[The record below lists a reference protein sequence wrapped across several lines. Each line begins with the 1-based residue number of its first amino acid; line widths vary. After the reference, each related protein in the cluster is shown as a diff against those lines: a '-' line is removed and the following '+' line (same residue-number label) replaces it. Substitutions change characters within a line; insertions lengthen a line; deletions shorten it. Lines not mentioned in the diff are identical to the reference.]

1 VKRTSRAAK
10 LVCVSAFAAAL
21 LAASG
26 ASASTTAPSE
36 FTKEQ
41 AMSSASLI
49 ERWTPLIKEASRRF
63 KIAEDWIKAV
73 MRMESGGRT
82 QLEDGKPIT
91 SKKGAM
97 GVMQVMPDT
106 YKDMRAQ
113 YGLGADPYNP
123 HDNVLAGAAYL
134 HWLYEKYGY
143 PKMFAAYNAG
153 PKTIETDER
162 HLPDETRA
170 YVSGIARLLGT
181 KFPEFENAKALP
193 PEPVDPNA
201 TFTRPDGTPVLIEAA
216 TVSAIRAAME
226 NEYAPG
232 VQTVLAMGEKRQGV
246 TEDLATVASLLKA
259 HGGKI

>member
-1 VKRTSRAAK
+1 
-10 LVCVSAFAAAL
+10 
-21 LAASG
+21 
-26 ASASTTAPSE
+26 
-36 FTKEQ
+36 
-41 AMSSASLI
+41 
-49 ERWTPLIKEASRRF
+49 
-63 KIAEDWIKAV
+63 
-73 MRMESGGRT
+73 MESGGRT
-82 QLEDGKPIT
+82 QLEAGKPIT

-97 GVMQVMPDT
+97 GIMQVMPET

-134 HWLYEKYGY
+134 HWLHEKYGY

-153 PKTIETDER
+153 PKTVEAGAR
-162 HLPDETRA
+162 QLPDETRA

-181 KFPEFENAKALP
+181 EFSELETAKPAP
-193 PEPVDPNA
+193 PPDPNA
-201 TFTRPDGTPVLIEAA
+201 TFTRPDGTPVVIEAA
-216 TVSAIRAAME
+216 TVSSIRGAME

-246 TEDLATVASLLKA
+246 TEDLATVTSLLKA